1 MRPRRDNRVDGNH
14 LEICH
19 TLRKGGLSVFST
31 ASLGDGFT
39 DAVTGFRRRNYL
51 VEIKDGARKWKLTPE
66 QVRFH
71 EEWQGEIVILDSIQA
86 AIDWME
92 ELRK

>member
-19 TLRKGGLSVFST
+19 ALRQCGASVCST
-31 ASLGDGFT
+31 AALGDGFP
-39 DAVTGFRRRNYL
+39 DAVVGFRGFNYL
-51 VEIKDGARKWKLTPE
+51 VEIKKGKKWRLTYAQE
-66 QVRFH
+66 IFH
-71 EEWQGEIVILDSIQA
+71 HDWQGPIIILDSIES
-86 AIDWME
+86 AIEWME

>member
-19 TLRKGGLSVFST
+19 ALRQGGMSVAST
-31 ASLGDGFT
+31 ASVGNGFT
-39 DAVTGFRRRNYL
+39 DAVAALRGFNYL
-51 VEIKDGARKWKLTPE
+51 VEIKNGKRWKLTPD
-66 QVRFH
+66 QVKFH
-71 EEWQGEIVILDSIQA
+71 DEWQGQIVIIDSIES
-86 AIDWME
+86 AIEWME